1 MSSERVLVWLKYR
14 FIGDAVLTTPLLHA
28 IAHRSRPFVLTAP
41 YLRPLL
47 EAEPIQC
54 VDQARVKG
62 VGAFAKQLREIRA
75 GKYDVAVIVNRSFRS
90 ALMARLAGIP
100 RRIGFPTE
108 GRGPLLT
115 DRVPYDA
122 VGPEGACYARL
133 GAPLG
138 LDVPA
143 CPPTLTLRQDERA
156 EGTKRLQGAT
166 VGFQPGATSKWRA
179 IPVQHAATIVNA
191 ITDAGHRVA
200 MFGGQAEREWCDAL
214 LPLLRERPVDLVG
227 ECSLRETM
235 SALAGLAVYVAPD
248 TGLVHT
254 AVALGTPT
262 VAMFSLAPGRKWGHH
277 YAPHAV
283 FDAPDADMQRMDV
296 DAMIASALERLR

>member
-14 FIGDAVLTTPLLHA
+14 FIGDAVLTTPLLQA
-28 IAHRSRPFVLTAP
+28 LAGRARPYVLTAP

-47 EAEPIQC
+47 DAEPIEC
-54 VDQARVKG
+54 VDNVRVKG
-62 VGAFAKQLREIRA
+62 VGAFARQLRQIRS
-75 GKYDVAVIVNRSFRS
+75 GRYDVAVVVNRSFRS
-90 ALMARLAGIP
+90 ALMAKLAGIS

-122 VGPEGACYARL
+122 IGPEGACYARL

-138 LDVPA
+138 LQVPGH
-143 CPPTLTLRQDERA
+143 PPVLTLTDEERS
-156 EGTKRLQGAT
+156 GGRTRLQGAT
-166 VGFQPGATSKWRA
+166 VGFQPGATSKWRS
-179 IPVQHAATIVNA
+179 IPTQHAAKIVNA
-191 ITDAGHRVA
+191 FTDAGYRVA

-214 LPLLRERPVDLVG
+214 LPLLHERPIDLVG
-227 ECSLRETM
+227 ACSLRETM
-235 SALAGLAVYVAPD
+235 SALSGLDVYVAPD

-262 VAMFSLAPGRKWGHH
+262 VAMFSVAPGRKWGHH

-296 DAMIASALERLR
+296 DAMVAAALERLR

>member
-1 MSSERVLVWLKYR
+1 VSSERVLVWLKYR

-28 IAHRSRPFVLTAP
+28 LAKRDKPYVLTAP

-54 VDQARVKG
+54 VDNLRVKG
-62 VGAFAKQLREIRA
+62 VGAFAKQLREVRS
-75 GKYDVAVIVNRSFRS
+75 GRYDVAVIVNRSFRS
-90 ALMARLAGIP
+90 ALMAKLAGVP

-108 GRGPLLT
+108 GRGSLLT
-115 DRVPYDA
+115 DRVPYDPI
-122 VGPEGACYARL
+122 GPEGASYARL
-133 GAPLG
+133 GSPLG
-138 LDVPA
+138 LEVPDH
-143 CPPTLTLRQDERA
+143 PPVLTLTDQERA
-156 EGTKRLQGAT
+156 DGRTLLQGAT

-179 IPVQHAATIVNA
+179 IPTQHAATIVNA
-191 ITDAGHRVA
+191 LNEAGHRVA

-214 LPLLRERPVDLVG
+214 MPLLRERPVDLVG
-227 ECSLRETM
+227 ACSLRETM
-235 SALAGLAVYVAPD
+235 AALSGLAVYVSPD

-262 VAMFSLAPGRKWGHH
+262 VAMFSVAAGRKWGHH

-296 DAMIASALERLR
+296 DAMVAAALERLQ